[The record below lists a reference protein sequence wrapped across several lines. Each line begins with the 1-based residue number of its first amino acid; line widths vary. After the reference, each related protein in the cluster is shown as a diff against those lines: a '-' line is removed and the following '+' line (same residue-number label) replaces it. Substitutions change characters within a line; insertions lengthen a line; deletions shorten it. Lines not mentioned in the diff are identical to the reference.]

1 VPVASSLISDELRN
15 DFMNEV
21 NKDYERVREQNKN
34 AQSQNKFISIEEARA
49 NKFPIDW
56 SKTEISWPKFIGTK
70 VFTAY
75 DISEIA
81 EYIDWTPFFHSWELK
96 GSYPKI
102 LNDAERGTEATKL
115 FNDAQKMLHQI
126 INEKWL
132 QANAVIGVFPAN
144 AVGDDIHLDANGNH
158 IVFHTLRQQTK
169 KPAGQYNLALSD
181 FVAPKDLTLIPSPKE
196 REANSKEKQV
206 VQEWIESSPK
216 YHTTDW
222 KTWNSNIGNAK
233 NMRKNPTEAEDKL
246 WQAIRDRKLE
256 YKFRRQHPVDKFIA
270 DFVCIEAKL
279 IIEVDGEIHSTQKEY
294 DNARTYILN
303 DIGYRVIRFSNKDV
317 LNNFLIVLEKIKEEL
332 KPLSLGEGLGVRS
345 DYIGCFALTT
355 GIGIDEHVARFE
367 ADHDDYSSIML
378 KALADRLAEAFA
390 ELMHKKVRKE
400 IWAYAQNED
409 FKNEDLIKEEYAG
422 IRPAPGYP
430 AQPDH
435 TEKLTIWKILNVEQ
449 NIGITLTDSLA
460 MVPTAAVSGLYLA
473 NPNAHYFG
481 IGKIKKDQVADYAVR
496 KGMSLE
502 DTERWLGPNLGY

>member
-1 VPVASSLISDELRN
+1 
-15 DFMNEV
+15 
-21 NKDYERVREQNKN
+21 
-34 AQSQNKFISIEEARA
+34 
-49 NKFPIDW
+49 
-56 SKTEISWPKFIGTK
+56 
-70 VFTAY
+70 
-75 DISEIA
+75 
-81 EYIDWTPFFHSWELK
+81 
-96 GSYPKI
+96 
-102 LNDAERGTEATKL
+102 
-115 FNDAQKMLHQI
+115 
-126 INEKWL
+126 
-132 QANAVIGVFPAN
+132 
-144 AVGDDIHLDANGNH
+144 
-158 IVFHTLRQQTK
+158 
-169 KPAGQYNLALSD
+169 
-181 FVAPKDLTLIPSPKE
+181 
-196 REANSKEKQV
+196 
-206 VQEWIESSPK
+206 
-216 YHTTDW
+216 
-222 KTWNSNIGNAK
+222 
-233 NMRKNPTEAEDKL
+233 MRKNPTEAEDKL

-367 ADHDDYSSIML
+367 ADHDDYNAIML